1 MYYNSN
7 QNSNDYYSAYKE
19 EMGNSSKSQDSKV
32 HNQILKP
39 GLMIL
44 SLSLLAVGVLY
55 FFNYF
60 SSELKENT
68 SILTTSKM
76 VEADTT
82 QVKKDESPA
91 IKLSEDTL
99 PQSIQLQESG
109 AQAIAQIKQNA
120 TITHVAQNSSND
132 TSIKETISSVTGSSN
147 INPKDIELI
156 VKIIMSQMN
165 QAPQEEIATD
175 TTGSLEEQLVAAE
188 EQVMEK
194 QTLKESNHYNKVI
207 VSSNEPVTDTS
218 NELMQLQNSLN
229 DALEENTEKSEGSDY
244 SKAISEEVVV
254 RSNEMRTIVVKEG
267 DTLSKIAKEA
277 YGNYDDYVKI
287 FNANPEVVKNPD
299 EIYAGQRLRIPS

>member
-1 MYYNSN
+1 
-7 QNSNDYYSAYKE
+7 
-19 EMGNSSKSQDSKV
+19 
-32 HNQILKP
+32 
-39 GLMIL
+39 
-44 SLSLLAVGVLY
+44 
-55 FFNYF
+55 
-60 SSELKENT
+60 
-68 SILTTSKM
+68 
-76 VEADTT
+76 
-82 QVKKDESPA
+82 
-91 IKLSEDTL
+91 
-99 PQSIQLQESG
+99 
-109 AQAIAQIKQNA
+109 
-120 TITHVAQNSSND
+120 
-132 TSIKETISSVTGSSN
+132 
-147 INPKDIELI
+147 
-156 VKIIMSQMN
+156 MN